1 LDAEWRTG
9 EQEGGE
15 RNYGGLYARIRP
27 RKGFR
32 KKLRAWFALFSILFF
47 CFQLYLCIL
56 LNKQNDDDDVLFNW
70 GGLLFI
76 AIGLQLRKIFK
87 ITRISFLGL

>member
-1 LDAEWRTG
+1 MLSIRSLRDHVTHVTAKKTTVTNLDAEWRTG

-47 CFQLYLCIL
+47 VFNCICA
-56 LNKQNDDDDVLFNW
+56 FY
-70 GGLLFI
+70 
-76 AIGLQLRKIFK
+76 
-87 ITRISFLGL
+87 